1 MKKEDQMIR
10 TNLFLLAVLA
20 IQAAPAL
27 GTTDETPRPE
37 KVEAPKEKFYV
48 YGGGCSRS
56 IRLQGTYENLEDAF
70 AAAET
75 FRTKEKLKFVT
86 VRTGAH
92 EKDHFGDSATQY
104 KVYCRRI
111 RCGNWALLATVDSAD
126 KAKEMAD
133 KLKTEHSPVEIV
145 GHYAAE

>member
-1 MKKEDQMIR
+1 MIR
-10 TNLFLLAVLA
+10 TNLSLLAVLVVL
-20 IQAAPAL
+20 AAPAL
-27 GTTDETPRPE
+27 GTANETPKPE
-37 KVEAPKEKFYV
+37 KIEPLKEKFYV

-56 IRLQGTYENLEDAF
+56 IRLQGTYENLQDAF

-75 FRTKEKLKFVT
+75 YRTKEKLRFVT

-92 EKDHFGDSATQY
+92 KEDYFGDRATQY
-104 KVYCRRI
+104 KVYRRGI
-111 RCGNWALLATVDSAD
+111 RCGNWFLHATVESAA

-133 KLKTEHSPVEIV
+133 KLRTELSPVEIV